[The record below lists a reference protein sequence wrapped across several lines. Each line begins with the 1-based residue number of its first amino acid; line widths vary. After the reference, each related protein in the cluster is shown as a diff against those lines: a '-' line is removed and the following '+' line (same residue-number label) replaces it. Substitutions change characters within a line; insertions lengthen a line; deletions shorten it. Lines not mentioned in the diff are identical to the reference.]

1 MHVHDCVIRIEK
13 PIRCVCHGPKG
24 GFSIYF
30 IPLDVK
36 FFWQKSGV
44 ISMTYVIYDIRSL
57 RRLYAGKRD
66 VFVVDELV
74 KLYPGRPK

>member
-1 MHVHDCVIRIEK
+1 
-13 PIRCVCHGPKG
+13 
-24 GFSIYF
+24 
-30 IPLDVK
+30 
-36 FFWQKSGV
+36 
-44 ISMTYVIYDIRSL
+44 MTYVIYDIRSL